1 MAPSRGRAPRQEAH
15 DGPELRGTAVD
26 EAHGLFFT
34 NLEDKDLTL
43 AIDARSHEVMK
54 RWHPACGEDGPK
66 GLAFAGHLIV
76 VCPERIETL
85 DGNGA
90 TISKL
95 AVGDGLD
102 LIDYIPARHQ
112 IVAAAGTAAVLV
124 VAALAADGT
133 LTATATIP
141 TLPGARNAVA
151 AEDGTIFVE
160 DGPAGAI
167 LVYPPTR

>member
-66 GLAFAGHLIV
+66 DLAFAGHLIV